1 MTRAKSSAVG
11 RGQRLVSV
19 TATLA
24 WQEQKSRREPQ
35 FENEH
40 VKVWKSIILPNQPLS
55 LHRHEHG
62 RALIALKGGTLKVV
76 DEAGKTIDTYVWE
89 DGKAYW
95 LDKDPPG
102 NAPWRCERR
111 SGDGRGHRRRAAE
124 VASLIACDSDITANG
139 CDPRPDL
146 RIELSQA
153 LKRRASRNHDPFGR
167 AERQSLANSALRRSS
182 KSPSCSRF
190 SWMSDAPSGPSWGRD
205 AIYGDDGR

>member
-1 MTRAKSSAVG
+1 MRLKNVFSIVLTA
-11 RGQRLVSV
+11 LVSV

-35 FENEH
+35 FENEQ

-62 RALIALKGGTLKVV
+62 RALIALKGGTLRVV

-102 NAPWRCERR
+102 KLH
-111 SGDGRGHRRRAAE
+111 GDVNEGPGTVE
-124 VASLIACDSDITANG
+124 VIVV
-139 CDPRPDL
+139 
-146 RIELSQA
+146 ELQ
-153 LKRRASRNHDPFGR
+153 K
-167 AERQSLANSALRRSS
+167 
-182 KSPSCSRF
+182 
-190 SWMSDAPSGPSWGRD
+190 
-205 AIYGDDGR
+205 